1 MGFEEYIRRTNNG
14 GFLYKTIYVRKRYII
29 LNKLGNKRT
38 DWLAAASPGNIAVGE
53 EVADDNWDMFVHSQA
68 DGGFVHDGD
77 VWVGQNIVV
86 RYMVEFDGVREFRRI
101 FIVNTVNFRCFNDN
115 IALHF

>member
-1 MGFEEYIRRTNNG
+1 MQGDLCQHNA
-14 GFLYKTIYVRKRYII
+14 I
-29 LNKLGNKRT
+29 LNKLGNQRT

-53 EVADDNWDMFVHSQA
+53 EVADDNWNVLVHSQA

-77 VWVGQNIVV
+77 VRVGQSVV
-86 RYMVEFDGVREFRRI
+86 IAELIKFGGIREFGRI
-101 FIVNTVNFRCFNDN
+101 FIVHAINFRCFNHN